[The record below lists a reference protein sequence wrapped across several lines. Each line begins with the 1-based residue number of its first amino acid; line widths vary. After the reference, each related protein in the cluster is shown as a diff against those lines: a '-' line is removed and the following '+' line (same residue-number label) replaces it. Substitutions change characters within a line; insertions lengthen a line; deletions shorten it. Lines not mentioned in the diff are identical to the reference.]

1 MTNARPRAGSES
13 PQLAS
18 SPGPATESQEHQDH
32 VLVVDDDENILR
44 LLGSQIRKMGYPVQS
59 AVDGQEALR
68 LAVQEPR
75 PVLVVSD
82 VNMPG
87 LSGLDLLRRI
97 KRLSSNTQVVMVS
110 GHNDMAIVRECLRE
124 GAYDYLI
131 KPFELEHLS
140 NATHRALER
149 YHLLDQ
155 NEAYRVNLE
164 RMVEAQTQELLQTRD
179 LALITLAKLAESRDS
194 DTGLHLERIA
204 EYSRCLAEALDR
216 VEAGP
221 SLNNDFIQQVH
232 KSSPLHDIGKV
243 GIPDAILLKPGPL
256 TEEEMRVMQ
265 SHAMIG
271 GDTLKSVIET
281 YEGHTF
287 LLMAMEIA
295 YSHHEK
301 WDGSGYPMG
310 TSGDEIPL
318 GARIVALADAYD
330 AITSERPYKPAYDH
344 EEAIRRI
351 TRDRGTHFD
360 PDLVDAFLAC
370 HQQYRSIKSEL
381 QQPQ

>member
-1 MTNARPRAGSES
+1 MTPIGPEDLAGNGAGNSPTAPLENAENV
-13 PQLAS
+13 
-18 SPGPATESQEHQDH
+18 DH
-32 VLVVDDDENILR
+32 VLVVDDDESILR
-44 LLGSQIRKMGYPVQS
+44 LLSSQIRKMGYSVQS
-59 AVDGQEALR
+59 AADGQEALA
-68 LAVQEPR
+68 LAVQDPR
-75 PVLVVSD
+75 PALVVSD

-97 KRLSSNTQVVMVS
+97 KRLSANTQVVMVS

-131 KPFELEHLS
+131 KPFELEHLA
-140 NATHRALER
+140 NATRRALER

-179 LALITLAKLAESRDS
+179 LALITLAKLAESRDIG
-194 DTGLHLERIA
+194 TGLHLERIA
-204 EYSRCLAEALDR
+204 EYSRCLAVSLDHIDS
-216 VEAGP
+216 GP
-221 SLNNDFIQQVH
+221 SLNADFIQQVH

-243 GIPDAILLKPGPL
+243 GIPDAVLLKPEPL
-256 TEEEMRVMQ
+256 TPDEMTVMQ
-265 SHAMIG
+265 SHAAIG
-271 GDTLKSVIET
+271 GDTLKSVIEA

-301 WDGSGYPMG
+301 WDGTGYPNG
-310 TSGDEIPL
+310 LRGEEIAL
-318 GARIVALADAYD
+318 SARIVALADAYD

-344 EEAIRRI
+344 DEAIARI

-370 HQQYRSIKSEL
+370 HEEYRSIMNSL
-381 QQPQ
+381 QHPA

>member
-1 MTNARPRAGSES
+1 MT
-13 PQLAS
+13 
-18 SPGPATESQEHQDH
+18 QDL

-44 LLGSQIRKMGYPVQS
+44 LLSTQIAKMGYPVQS
-59 AVDGQEALR
+59 ALDGNEALR
-68 LAVQEPR
+68 IAIRQPR

-87 LSGLDLLRRI
+87 MSGLDLLRRV

-131 KPFELEHLS
+131 KPFELEHLA
-140 NATHRALER
+140 NATRRALER

-204 EYSRCLAEALDR
+204 EYSRCLAESLDR
-216 VEAGP
+216 IDAGP
-221 SLNNDFIQQVH
+221 ALKGDFIQQVH

-256 TEEEMRVMQ
+256 TAEEMRIMQ
-265 SHAMIG
+265 SHATIG
-271 GDTLKSVIET
+271 GDTLKSVIEA

-301 WDGSGYPMG
+301 WDGSGYPLG
-310 TSGDEIPL
+310 IYGDQIPL
-318 GARIVALADAYD
+318 SARIVALADAYD
-330 AITSERPYKPAYDH
+330 AITSARPYKPAYDH

-351 TRDRGTHFD
+351 TKDRGTHFD
-360 PDLVDAFLAC
+360 PDLVDAFVAC
-370 HQQYRSIKSEL
+370 NADYDAIRNDL
-381 QQPQ
+381 QPT